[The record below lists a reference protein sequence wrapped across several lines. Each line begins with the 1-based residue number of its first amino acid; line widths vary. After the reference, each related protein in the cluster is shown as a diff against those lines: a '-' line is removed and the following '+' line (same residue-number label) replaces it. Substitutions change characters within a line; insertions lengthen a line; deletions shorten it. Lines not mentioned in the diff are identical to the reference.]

1 MLASHWLCLL
11 LSLDLSCA
19 TLSKS
24 DRKKKKEEKVLASK
38 EPGPGLTAREVLE
51 KHGKYKANTS
61 EKNFAGEVL
70 GYVTPWNSHGWVR
83 L

>member
-11 LSLDLSCA
+11 LTLDLGCA
-19 TLSKS
+19 TLSRS
-24 DRKKKKEEKVLASK
+24 DRKKKKGEKIPGFK
-38 EPGPGLTAREVLE
+38 ESGPGLTAREVLE
-51 KHGKYKANTS
+51 KHGKYKADTS
-61 EKNFAGEVL
+61 EKNFPGEVL